1 MNLRNPEMRGGDY
14 KSGGSLRAFRRLSFY
29 AATEPFLCIDIYDIS
44 DIIPSCC
51 EHSAYGLVLNN

>member
-29 AATEPFLCIDIYDIS
+29 AATEAFSMY
-44 DIIPSCC
+44 
-51 EHSAYGLVLNN
+51 